1 MKPQIKQ
8 LIADLSGVAE
18 VSVNYRTKVKPSD
31 RECLRSSQDSHKILR
46 MFYEQ
51 LGMIEQ
57 KEIFSVL
64 LIDKANKVLGF
75 LKVSEGSAVATVVD
89 VQYILRAAILS
100 GASQLIIC
108 HNHPSGNMK
117 PSQAD
122 LDITTKLKQAC
133 TLLEIKLL
141 DHIILSPEENEYY
154 SFADECNL

>member
-1 MKPQIKQ
+1 MKTTKQITQ
-8 LIADLSGVAE
+8 DISHISE
-18 VSVNYRTKVKPSD
+18 VSVMYKTKVKPSD
-31 RECLRSSQDSHKILR
+31 RECLRGSQDSHNVLR
-46 MFYEQ
+46 MFYNE

-64 LIDKANKVLGF
+64 LIDKGNKVLGF

-89 VQYILRAAILS
+89 VQYILRASILS

-122 LDITTKLKQAC
+122 IDITKKLKEAC

-141 DHIILSPEENEYY
+141 DHIILSPEDNQFY
-154 SFADECNL
+154 SFADECGI

>member
-8 LIADLSGVAE
+8 LITDLSGVAE
-18 VSVNYRTKVKPSD
+18 V
-31 RECLRSSQDSHKILR
+31 LR
-46 MFYEQ
+46 MFYEE

-64 LIDKANKVLGF
+64 LIDKGNKVLGF

-100 GASQLIIC
+100 GSSQLIIC
-108 HNHPSGNMK
+108 HNHPSGNLK

-122 LDITTKLKQAC
+122 LELTTKLKQAC
-133 TLLEIKLL
+133 ILLEIKLL

>member
-1 MKPQIKQ
+1 MKTTKQIAQ
-8 LIADLSGVAE
+8 DISHISE
-18 VSVNYRTKVKPSD
+18 VSVMYKTKVKPSD
-31 RECLRSSQDSHKILR
+31 RECLRSSQDSHKVLR
-46 MFYEQ
+46 MFYDQ

-64 LIDKANKVLGF
+64 LIDKGNKVLGF

-100 GASQLIIC
+100 GANQLIIC

-133 TLLEIKLL
+133 ILLEVKLL
-141 DHIILSPEENEYY
+141 DHIILSPEDNQFY
-154 SFADECNL
+154 SFADECGI

>member
-1 MKPQIKQ
+1 
-8 LIADLSGVAE
+8 
-18 VSVNYRTKVKPSD
+18 
-31 RECLRSSQDSHKILR
+31 
-46 MFYEQ
+46 MFYNEF
-51 LGMIEQ
+51 GMIEQ

-108 HNHPSGNMK
+108 HNHPSGNLR
-117 PSQAD
+117 PSEVD
-122 LDITTKLKQAC
+122 LSITTKLKQAC
-133 TLLEIKLL
+133 TLLELKLL
-141 DHIILSPEENEYY
+141 DHIILSPENEQYY

>member
-1 MKPQIKQ
+1 MKTTKQITQ
-8 LIADLSGVAE
+8 DISHISE
-18 VSVNYRTKVKPSD
+18 VSVMYKTKVKPSD
-31 RECLRSSQDSHKILR
+31 RECLRSSHDSHNVLR
-46 MFYEQ
+46 MFYNE

-64 LIDKANKVLGF
+64 LIDKGNKVLGF

-89 VQYILRAAILS
+89 VQYILRASILS

-133 TLLEIKLL
+133 ILLEIKLL